1 MEIERSKTSLRGV
14 PMRAYRISQFGLDN
28 LQPVELPDPQA
39 APGTVLIRVHACS
52 LNYRDLLMVRGH
64 YDPKLHMPRIP
75 LSDGA
80 GEVAAVGAGATR
92 FKPGDRVVG
101 LFLQN
106 WQDGGPSQAKSR
118 GALGGDIDGM
128 LADYVVLPENGVS
141 HFSSH
146 LSYEEA
152 STLPCA
158 GLTAWN
164 ALFHAAA
171 IKPGDT
177 VVIQGTGGVSIFAL
191 QFAKLAGARVLGT
204 SSSDEKLRQ
213 AKTLGLDEGFNY
225 KENPDWS
232 SWVREQTNGEGA
244 DLIVEVGGPK
254 TLEQSIRAVRMG
266 GTIAQIGILSGTE
279 EKLSV
284 TSILMRQIRLMGIYV
299 GSRAMFQGMSQAI
312 GNSKMR
318 PTVGKL
324 FPFSQAVEAYR
335 FLESGHH
342 FGKVCISLNN

>member
-1 MEIERSKTSLRGV
+1 
-14 PMRAYRISQFGLDN
+14 MRAYQISQFGLDN
-28 LQPVELPDPQA
+28 LRSVELPDPRPT
-39 APGTVLIRVHACS
+39 PGTVLIRVHACS

-64 YDPKLHMPRIP
+64 YDPKLQMPRIP

-80 GEVAAVGAGATR
+80 GEVVAIGTGVTR

-106 WQDGGPSQAKSR
+106 WQDGGPSQSKSR

-128 LADYVVLPENGVS
+128 LADYVVLPENGVAR
-141 HFSSH
+141 FPAH

-171 IKPGDT
+171 TKPGDT

-191 QFAKLAGARVLGT
+191 QFARLAGARVLGT

-232 SWVREQTNGEGA
+232 GWVKNQTNGVGA
-244 DLIVEVGGPK
+244 DLIVEVGGSG
-254 TLEQSIRAVRMG
+254 TLEQSMRAVRVG
-266 GTIAQIGILSGTE
+266 GTIAQIWILSGTE

-284 TSILMRQIRLMGIYV
+284 TSILMRQIRLIGIYV
-299 GSRAMFQGMSQAI
+299 GSRAMFQSMSQAI
-312 GNSKMR
+312 GAAEMK
-318 PTVGKL
+318 PIVGKL
-324 FPFSQAVEAYR
+324 FPTAQAVEAYR
-335 FLESGHH
+335 FQERGHH
-342 FGKVCISLNN
+342 FGKVVISLNN